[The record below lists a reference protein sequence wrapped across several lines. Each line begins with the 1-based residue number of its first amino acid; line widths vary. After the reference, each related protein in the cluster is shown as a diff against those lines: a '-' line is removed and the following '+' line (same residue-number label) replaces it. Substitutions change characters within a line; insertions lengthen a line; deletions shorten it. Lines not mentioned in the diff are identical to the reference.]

1 MADQKLSE
9 LTELAA
15 TPAVDDEVYIRDV
28 SEVAATESKRITT
41 ANLIDAKAVAAVNA
55 AGISLAEAKKITFGD
70 ETLATTDHT
79 YTGFDAT
86 MVAGENLV
94 FGQLVYYKSDTKF
107 WKADADAEATT
118 KGLLAVAADTISADA
133 SGKFILPGS
142 FIRDDTWNWTIGG
155 LIYVSCDPTTT
166 GGFTQTAPSASADC
180 VRIVGYAVTADVMW
194 FEPDGTWV
202 EIA

>member
-1 MADQKLSE
+1 MGLPVLGTGLSVFKDI
-9 LTELAA
+9 TKA
-15 TPAVDDEVYIRDV
+15 
-28 SEVAATESKRITT
+28 SEVA
-41 ANLIDAKAVAAVNA
+41 L
-55 AGISLAEAKKITFGD
+55 GEAKKVTFGD

-86 MVAGENLV
+86 MVAGETLV
-94 FGQLVYYKSDTKF
+94 FGQLVYFKSDGKY

-118 KGLLAVAADTISADA
+118 RGLLAVAGAGIAADA

-142 FIRDDTWNWTIGG
+142 FIRDDTWNWTVGG
-155 LIYVSCDPTTT
+155 LIYVGLDPATD

-180 VRIVGYAVTADVMW
+180 VRIVGYAVSADVMW
-194 FEPDGTWV
+194 FEPDGAWV